1 MTTTAKRS
9 NDDSTGTPA
18 PKRSATDT
26 ATSVVDANWKEL
38 DFGKPFANKYD
49 GFHIGFGIGDARNR
63 LTLQMSKPPETVR
76 APFEPKVHT
85 TGGGGGGGTDTKGNA
100 DPSFVIELDG
110 ASHAKM
116 LAFEAKVKGTAVAKR
131 DDWFV
136 KGKHGSTAHSFF

>member
-63 LTLQMSKPPETVR
+63 LTLQMSKPL
-76 APFEPKVHT
+76 
-85 TGGGGGGGTDTKGNA
+85 
-100 DPSFVIELDG
+100 ELLGSLVEG
-110 ASHAKM
+110 AVGHLDVARG
-116 LAFEAKVKGTAVAKR
+116 LAQLVV
-131 DDWFV
+131 
-136 KGKHGSTAHSFF
+136 

>member
-49 GFHIGFGIGDARNR
+49 GFPHRVWHWRRPQPAHATDVKAAGHGARA
-63 LTLQMSKPPETVR
+63 L
-76 APFEPKVHT
+76 
-85 TGGGGGGGTDTKGNA
+85 
-100 DPSFVIELDG
+100 
-110 ASHAKM
+110 
-116 LAFEAKVKGTAVAKR
+116 
-131 DDWFV
+131 
-136 KGKHGSTAHSFF
+136 